1 MVLTY
6 IFKIENNF
14 NLIGGIIMAGKGG
27 ARPGAGRPPKSTVE
41 KSTIDK
47 SSIEKLK
54 KLGIDPINILV
65 KELSKLK
72 GKDDFRS
79 QNLRVRIAE
88 KLLEYGYQKQP
99 VGQASL
105 QQANVP
111 ILTIVQKT
119 EPTVKPVTILEN
131 SEAVINQSADNED
144 ETN

>member
-1 MVLTY
+1 
-6 IFKIENNF
+6 
-14 NLIGGIIMAGKGG
+14 MAGKGG
-27 ARPGAGRPPKSTVE
+27 VRPGAGRPPKSTVE

-47 SSIEKLK
+47 SSIEKLR

-99 VGQASL
+99 VGTPTL
-105 QQANVP
+105 QSANVP
-111 ILTIVQKT
+111 ILTIVQKS
-119 EPTVKPVTILEN
+119 EEKQVNPIIELEN
-131 SEAVINQSADNED
+131 SEAVNEVQGSVN
-144 ETN
+144 EIKT

>member
-1 MVLTY
+1 
-6 IFKIENNF
+6 
-14 NLIGGIIMAGKGG
+14 MAGKGG

-47 SSIEKLK
+47 SSIDKLK

-99 VGQASL
+99 VGQASFH
-105 QQANVP
+105 QANVP
-111 ILTIVQKT
+111 ILTIVQKST
-119 EPTVKPVTILEN
+119 EPQVKPVEQIIELTN
-131 SEAVINQSADNED
+131 SEAVNNQAQSNDD
-144 ETN
+144 ETQ

>member
-1 MVLTY
+1 
-6 IFKIENNF
+6 
-14 NLIGGIIMAGKGG
+14 MAGKGG
-27 ARPGAGRPPKSTVE
+27 ARPGAGRPPKNTVE
-41 KSTIDK
+41 PNSIDK
-47 SSIEKLK
+47 SSIDKLK
-54 KLGIDPINILV
+54 KLGIDPIDILV

-105 QQANVP
+105 
-111 ILTIVQKT
+111 TIVQKS
-119 EPTVKPVTILEN
+119 EPHVKPITILEN
-131 SEAVINQSADNED
+131 SEAVILNQAQNTDD

>member
-1 MVLTY
+1 
-6 IFKIENNF
+6 
-14 NLIGGIIMAGKGG
+14 MAGKGG

-47 SSIEKLK
+47 SSIDNLK

-72 GKDDFRS
+72 GKEDFRS

-105 QQANVP
+105 HQANVP
-111 ILTIVQKT
+111 VLTIVQKS
-119 EPTVKPVTILEN
+119 EPTVKPVEQIIELQN
-131 SEAVINQSADNED
+131 SEAVNNQGQNNDD
-144 ETN
+144 ETQ

>member
-1 MVLTY
+1 
-6 IFKIENNF
+6 
-14 NLIGGIIMAGKGG
+14 MAGKGG
-27 ARPGAGRPPKSTVE
+27 ARSGAGRPPKNTVE
-41 KSTIDK
+41 PNSIDK
-47 SSIEKLK
+47 SSIDKLK
-54 KLGIDPINILV
+54 KLGIDPIDILV

-105 QQANVP
+105 QSANVP
-111 ILTIVQKT
+111 ILTIVQKS
-119 EPTVKPVTILEN
+119 EPQVKPITILEN

>member
-1 MVLTY
+1 
-6 IFKIENNF
+6 
-14 NLIGGIIMAGKGG
+14 MAGKGG

-47 SSIEKLK
+47 SSIDKLK

-88 KLLEYGYQKQP
+88 KLLEYGYSKMPTSINQT
-99 VGQASL
+99 GNSDM
-105 QQANVP
+105 P
-111 ILTIVQKT
+111 ILTIVQKSQPVEKVV
-119 EPTVKPVTILEN
+119 EPILDKIPSTKN
-131 SEAVINQSADNED
+131 AN
-144 ETN
+144 

>member
-1 MVLTY
+1 
-6 IFKIENNF
+6 
-14 NLIGGIIMAGKGG
+14 MAGKGG

-47 SSIEKLK
+47 SSIDKLK

-105 QQANVP
+105 HQANVP
-111 ILTIVQKT
+111 ILTIVNKST
-119 EPTVKPVTILEN
+119 EPQVKPVEQIIELTN
-131 SEAVINQSADNED
+131 SEAVNNQAQSNDD
-144 ETN
+144 ETQ

>member
-1 MVLTY
+1 
-6 IFKIENNF
+6 
-14 NLIGGIIMAGKGG
+14 MAGKGG

-47 SSIEKLK
+47 SSIDKLR

-99 VGQASL
+99 VGTATLQA
-105 QQANVP
+105 ANVP
-111 ILTIVQKT
+111 VLTIVQKS
-119 EPTVKPVTILEN
+119 ESQQVKPVIELEN
-131 SEAVINQSADNED
+131 SEVVNEVQGSVD
-144 ETN
+144 ETKTN

>member
-1 MVLTY
+1 M
-6 IFKIENNF
+6 KA
-14 NLIGGIIMAGKGG
+14 IILSAGMGTRVG
-27 ARPGAGRPPKSTVE
+27 NATSATPKCLLDLLGTNILEIQV
-41 KSTIDK
+41 DQ
-47 SSIEKLK
+47 LK

-111 ILTIVQKT
+111 VLTIVQKT
-119 EPTVKPVTILEN
+119 EPTVKPVIELKN
-131 SEAVINQSADNED
+131 SEAVIDQGANNED

>member
-1 MVLTY
+1 
-6 IFKIENNF
+6 
-14 NLIGGIIMAGKGG
+14 MAGKGG
-27 ARPGAGRPPKSTVE
+27 ARIGAGRPPKSTVE

-47 SSIEKLK
+47 SSIEKLR

-99 VGQASL
+99 VGTPTL
-105 QQANVP
+105 QNANVP
-111 ILTIVQKT
+111 ILTIVQKS
-119 EPTVKPVTILEN
+119 EEKQVNPIIELEN
-131 SEAVINQSADNED
+131 SEAVNEVQGSLD
-144 ETN
+144 ETKTNWESL

>member
-1 MVLTY
+1 M
-6 IFKIENNF
+6 
-14 NLIGGIIMAGKGG
+14 IGGIIMAGKGG

-47 SSIEKLK
+47 SSIDKLK

-65 KELSKLK
+65 KEISKLK

-79 QNLRVRIAE
+79 QNVRVRIAE

-111 ILTIVQKT
+111 VLTIVQKT
-119 EPTVKPVTILEN
+119 EPTVKPVVELQN
-131 SEAVINQSADNED
+131 SEAVIDQGASNED

>member
-1 MVLTY
+1 
-6 IFKIENNF
+6 
-14 NLIGGIIMAGKGG
+14 MAGKGG

-47 SSIEKLK
+47 SSIDKLR

-99 VGQASL
+99 VGTATLQA
-105 QQANVP
+105 ANVP
-111 ILTIVQKT
+111 VLTIVQKS
-119 EPTVKPVTILEN
+119 ESQQVKPVIELEN
-131 SEAVINQSADNED
+131 SEVVNEVQGSVN
-144 ETN
+144 ETKT

>member
-1 MVLTY
+1 
-6 IFKIENNF
+6 
-14 NLIGGIIMAGKGG
+14 MAGKGG

-47 SSIEKLK
+47 SSIDKLK

-105 QQANVP
+105 QLANVP
-111 ILTIVQKT
+111 ILTIVQKS
-119 EPTVKPVTILEN
+119 EPQVKPVIELTN
-131 SEAVINQSADNED
+131 SEAVILNQGKNTDD
-144 ETN
+144 ETNWKSL

>member
-1 MVLTY
+1 
-6 IFKIENNF
+6 
-14 NLIGGIIMAGKGG
+14 MAGKGG
-27 ARPGAGRPPKSTVE
+27 ARPGAGRPPKNTVE
-41 KSTIDK
+41 PNSIDK
-47 SSIEKLK
+47 SSIDKLK
-54 KLGIDPINILV
+54 KLGIDPIDILF

-105 QQANVP
+105 QSANVP
-111 ILTIVQKT
+111 ILTIVQKS
-119 EPTVKPVTILEN
+119 EPQVKPITILEN
-131 SEAVINQSADNED
+131 SEAVILNQAQNTDD

>member
-1 MVLTY
+1 
-6 IFKIENNF
+6 
-14 NLIGGIIMAGKGG
+14 MAGKGG

-47 SSIEKLK
+47 SSIDKLK
-54 KLGIDPINILV
+54 KLGIDPIAILV

-99 VGQASL
+99 VGQASM
-105 QQANVP
+105 QMANVP
-111 ILTIVQKT
+111 ILTIVQKS
-119 EPTVKPVTILEN
+119 EPQVKPIIELKD
-131 SEAVINQSADNED
+131 SEAETIIQRPVD
-144 ETN
+144 ET

>member
-1 MVLTY
+1 
-6 IFKIENNF
+6 
-14 NLIGGIIMAGKGG
+14 
-27 ARPGAGRPPKSTVE
+27 
-41 KSTIDK
+41 
-47 SSIEKLK
+47 
-54 KLGIDPINILV
+54 V

-119 EPTVKPVTILEN
+119 EPTLKPVTILEN
-131 SEAVINQSADNED
+131 SEAVINQAQNTDD

>member
-1 MVLTY
+1 
-6 IFKIENNF
+6 
-14 NLIGGIIMAGKGG
+14 MAGKGG

-88 KLLEYGYQKQP
+88 KLLEYGYSKQP
-99 VGQASL
+99 TSL
-105 QQANVP
+105 HTSGTSNMPV
-111 ILTIVQKT
+111 LTIVQKGQNNA
-119 EPTVKPVTILEN
+119 EKVVSPIIEEIPAEN
-131 SEAVINQSADNED
+131 TDENKTS

>member
-1 MVLTY
+1 
-6 IFKIENNF
+6 
-14 NLIGGIIMAGKGG
+14 MAGKGG

-47 SSIEKLK
+47 SSIDKLR
-54 KLGIDPINILV
+54 KLGIDPIAILV

-99 VGQASL
+99 VGQASM
-105 QQANVP
+105 QMANVP
-111 ILTIVQKT
+111 ILTIVQKS
-119 EPTVKPVTILEN
+119 EPQVKPIIELKD
-131 SEAVINQSADNED
+131 SEAETIIQRPVD
-144 ETN
+144 ET

>member
-1 MVLTY
+1 
-6 IFKIENNF
+6 
-14 NLIGGIIMAGKGG
+14 MAGKGG
-27 ARPGAGRPPKSTVE
+27 ARPGAGRPPKNTVE
-41 KSTIDK
+41 PNSIDK
-47 SSIEKLK
+47 SSIDKLK
-54 KLGIDPINILV
+54 KLGIDPIDILV

-105 QQANVP
+105 QSANVP
-111 ILTIVQKT
+111 ILTIVQKS
-119 EPTVKPVTILEN
+119 EPQVKPITILEN
-131 SEAVINQSADNED
+131 SKAVILNQAQNTDD

>member
-1 MVLTY
+1 
-6 IFKIENNF
+6 
-14 NLIGGIIMAGKGG
+14 MAGKGG

-47 SSIEKLK
+47 SSIDKLR
-54 KLGIDPINILV
+54 KLGIDPIAILV

-99 VGQASL
+99 VGSATLQA
-105 QQANVP
+105 ANVP
-111 ILTIVQKT
+111 ILTIVQKSQT
-119 EPTVKPVTILEN
+119 QVKPVIELQD
-131 SEAVINQSADNED
+131 SEAVTIIQRPVD
-144 ETN
+144 EIKT